1 MGLVNKQPAE
11 LSGRPG
17 TTLPPLSAV
26 RVFEAA
32 ARHMSFTRAAEELGM
47 TQAAVSYQVK
57 LLETQLD
64 TPLFWRTTRQVT
76 LTEVGRRL
84 AAAST
89 EALTILRS
97 AYAVALEETSTV
109 LSVTS
114 LPTLASNWLVPR
126 LGSFQMAYP
135 AYAVRF
141 NTSSEVLDLAL
152 AGLDIGIRT
161 GAGDWPGCEAHPIF
175 PLIYMPLCSPALI
188 AEGRLREPQ
197 DLLKLPLFGPA
208 DRWRHWF
215 GEAGIADPVLPHT
228 VAHDLANEQ
237 FEVTAALSQGGAA
250 LGTPHFFIDDFAA
263 GRVARPFDLV
273 AGPPNQYY
281 YVVYQRARRRAPKV
295 RAFRDWIL
303 ATAKQDID
311 RYRGGE

>member
-57 LLETQLD
+57 LLETRLD

-97 AYAVALEETSTV
+97 AYAIALEETSTV

-141 NTSSEVLDLAL
+141 
-152 AGLDIGIRT
+152 
-161 GAGDWPGCEAHPIF
+161 
-175 PLIYMPLCSPALI
+175 
-188 AEGRLREPQ
+188 
-197 DLLKLPLFGPA
+197 
-208 DRWRHWF
+208 
-215 GEAGIADPVLPHT
+215 
-228 VAHDLANEQ
+228 
-237 FEVTAALSQGGAA
+237 
-250 LGTPHFFIDDFAA
+250 
-263 GRVARPFDLV
+263 
-273 AGPPNQYY
+273 
-281 YVVYQRARRRAPKV
+281 
-295 RAFRDWIL
+295 
-303 ATAKQDID
+303 
-311 RYRGGE
+311 